1 MKYDVFISYSRQDYV
16 DEHEVVKAD
25 SPVKAILDFL
35 DAHQISYWFDKE
47 GIYKGSEFV
56 EVIAN
61 AIADSKMMLFVSSEH
76 SNESI
81 YTAGEIFE
89 AIENNQ
95 LIIPIKIDGSKYN
108 KKFKLL
114 LNPLD
119 YIDFSKNDALT
130 DLLKAVENEKARIA
144 KIEADEALRREE
156 LKKREWKKSVK
167 HEIQEQ
173 ANELQKHKETR
184 NALLESIYKKLR
196 SIDITKKQCP
206 ICESKVD
213 IEADYCQACGWFFPS
228 LSEIEGMDIEV
239 DKSALILAKSR
250 WENKE
255 TTINKETISCLE
267 SKNKDLETQIGSQKV
282 KINSLTQKL
291 ESCKKENETL
301 RGQTKSHSSLK
312 SNIIKI
318 LIGCFLGFISCG
330 LFFIIGGII
339 LSDKKLN
346 TDEQSVDSII
356 VSEPMTS
363 SGVVVSNDEF
373 VDLGLSV
380 MWARCNLGASSP
392 QESGGYYAWGEMD
405 EKVEYS
411 EENYSFQSGS
421 SDISNTRYDVV
432 TKTLGEDYRMP
443 TREEMEELI
452 FECEWTKF
460 KLDGVDGMIV
470 TGKNGN
476 SIFIPHVGSNEE
488 SPEISYNM
496 YWTSTR
502 SIDGDAYALL
512 ISYCWKDIVPT
523 KPYSGF
529 PIRPVKIKD

>member
-16 DEHEVVKAD
+16 DDHEVVKAD

-47 GIYKGSEFV
+47 GIYSGSEFV

-114 LNPLD
+114 LNPID

-173 ANELQKHKETR
+173 ANELQKLKETR
-184 NALLESIYKKLR
+184 NALLASIYKKLR

-206 ICESKVD
+206 VCESKVD
-213 IEADYCQACGWFFPS
+213 IETDYCQACGWFFPS

-239 DKSALILAKSR
+239 DKSALILAQSR
-250 WENKE
+250 WEKKGNCGTKISEDTIDSLQKE
-255 TTINKETISCLE
+255 IEALEE
-267 SKNKDLETQIGSQKV
+267 SKVKLTDKVNTLEQELKNTTPVKRKLTPKYIHAIYIG
-282 KINSLTQKL
+282 
-291 ESCKKENETL
+291 
-301 RGQTKSHSSLK
+301 
-312 SNIIKI
+312 
-318 LIGCFLGFISCG
+318 LIVLLLGGG
-330 LFFIIGGII
+330 L
-339 LSDKKLN
+339 
-346 TDEQSVDSII
+346 
-356 VSEPMTS
+356 
-363 SGVVVSNDEF
+363 
-373 VDLGLSV
+373 LG
-380 MWARCNLGASSP
+380 
-392 QESGGYYAWGEMD
+392 
-405 EKVEYS
+405 
-411 EENYSFQSGS
+411 
-421 SDISNTRYDVV
+421 
-432 TKTLGEDYRMP
+432 
-443 TREEMEELI
+443 
-452 FECEWTKF
+452 
-460 KLDGVDGMIV
+460 
-470 TGKNGN
+470 
-476 SIFIPHVGSNEE
+476 
-488 SPEISYNM
+488 
-496 YWTSTR
+496 
-502 SIDGDAYALL
+502 
-512 ISYCWKDIVPT
+512 
-523 KPYSGF
+523 YSGF
-529 PIRPVKIKD
+529 CDSLESSKFMYNDLEFMYNDLENDYKIIDDSLNKILSGIDCEPFIIDRIFVGNNSLNDEGFLIYSDKPVVINPYITYFGVKKVSYKIDLKIFHYGTLERIVQRNLNLRAIYKYESFLPEIPLGILSNGPYKVEIWWNNKKLAEKEFVVK